1 MLTRKISQVKR
12 GLSSMNMFDEIEKLR
27 KDLPKLQKVTDGV
40 SKQELNHYQIIA
52 LVIMGAGICIGVIF
66 GNVFPSCGT
75 TSGLYSKTCTTT
87 EFNFSLTLTIWF
99 VAFLV
104 CVFFYGMGSI
114 ITLLDSINKKLDKKK

>member
-1 MLTRKISQVKR
+1 
-12 GLSSMNMFDEIEKLR
+12 MNMFDEIEKLR